1 MARNI
6 AVRIV
11 IAAALAAV
19 PSPVAAQVD
28 STPPSVS
35 ITSPAAGQR
44 VGRNVTITA
53 AVTDSGKVAS
63 VTFRVDGAVV
73 GTDSKAPYSVRWN
86 TKGVADGA
94 HTIRADARDAAGN
107 VGTSAPIAVIVGEVL
122 TSPADTTPPTVSI
135 TAPSGGAQVTG
146 TVAVSASASDAV
158 GVTSVTFFVDGTAI
172 GTDTSSPYSV
182 SWNSTTAAAG
192 SHTFRAEARDAAGNV
207 GVSAPISAT
216 IAASNRPPSVTMTTT
231 AASYVAP
238 AALTLTATAS
248 DSDGTVSRVDFYE
261 GSTVIGSDSANP
273 FTLAWTA
280 SSART
285 YVFSAVAV
293 DNQGAATTS
302 ASVSITITA
311 PTRPSTAVFEPSA
324 DNASVTQYVLDI
336 FVAGSNPATAAPVA
350 TQNLGKPPVVAGEM
364 SADIRSTT
372 ALLAS
377 GSYIATVT
385 AVTSMQQAR
394 SAASPAFSIVSST
407 ASVASSAGRL
417 AGAVSPISDSPLTT
431 RAEGVLWV
439 ANAATGLVTAFNAT
453 TGDVLATIPVGL
465 RPAGIA
471 GPDGAGK
478 VYVADEGSD
487 TVSVIS
493 RATMSVIRTIALPPP
508 YGRQPHHVS
517 DSPDGRFVYIG
528 ESGANVVDVI
538 ATASD
543 EIVGRYAT
551 GWPGS
556 KTRAVVSD
564 PEGTVLYAVNR
575 GAAPSPSTLVAL
587 DAGTGQW
594 LWQLALAGDPADLL
608 VSADGRFGMIVRQTD
623 GRMDVIDLEQHAVV
637 KTIDLGTDDVDAAL
651 QLAPDGRVAIV
662 APGTTATQA
671 TLVDMASMAA
681 VASVSLGAAIA
692 GTTLPAQQL
701 AYVTVPGNSEVPTG
715 IIAIDVNTRAVVR
728 RFRFPGGGSPAHAV
742 VTD

>member
-1 MARNI
+1 MAQNI
-6 AVRIV
+6 AARIV
-11 IAAALAAV
+11 IAAALAAM
-19 PSPVAAQVD
+19 PAPVAAQVD
-28 STPPSVS
+28 STPPTVS
-35 ITSPAAGQR
+35 ITSPAAGER

-63 VTFRVDGAVV
+63 VTFRLDGAVI
-73 GTDSKAPYSVRWN
+73 GTDTKAPYSVRWN
-86 TKGVADGA
+86 SKGVADGA
-94 HTIRADARDAAGN
+94 HTIRGDARDAASN
-107 VGTSAPIAVIVGEVL
+107 VGTSAPIAVYVGEV
-122 TSPADTTPPTVSI
+122 TTAPSDTTPPAVTI
-135 TAPSGGAQVTG
+135 TAPAAGAQITG
-146 TVAVSASASDAV
+146 IVAVSANASDAV
-158 GVTSVTFFVDGTAI
+158 GVSSVTFFADGAAI

-182 SWNSTTAAAG
+182 SWNTSAVPAG
-192 SHTFRAEARDAAGNV
+192 SHTLRAEARDAAGNV
-207 GVSAPISAT
+207 GASASITVS
-216 IAASNRPPSVTMTTT
+216 IAAANRPPTVTMTAT
-231 AASYVAP
+231 AVSYVAP

-261 GSTVIGSDSANP
+261 GSTVIGSDSASP
-273 FTLAWTA
+273 FTMTWTA

-293 DNQGAATTS
+293 DNQSAATTS
-302 ASVSITITA
+302 ASVSLAVTA

-350 TQNLGKPPVVAGEM
+350 TQNLGKPPIVIGEM
-364 SADIRSTT
+364 SADISPTT

-377 GSYIATVT
+377 GSYVATVT
-385 AVTSMQQAR
+385 AVTATQQAR

-407 ASVASSAGRL
+407 ASIVSSTAWLESAGGP
-417 AGAVSPISDSPLTT
+417 ASDSPLST
-431 RAEGVLWV
+431 RSEGVLWV
-439 ANAATGLVTAFNAT
+439 TNAATGLVTAFNAT

-465 RPAGIA
+465 RPVGIA
-471 GPDGAGK
+471 GPEGTGK

-493 RATMSVIRTIALPPP
+493 RATMSVIRTIALPAPS
-508 YGRQPHHVS
+508 GRRPHHVS

-564 PEGTVLYAVNR
+564 PEGAVLYAVNR

-594 LWQLALAGDPADLL
+594 LWQLALAGDPAELL

-623 GRMDVIDLEQHAVV
+623 GRIDVIDLEQHAVV
-637 KTIDLGTDDVDAAL
+637 KAIDLGTGDVDATL
-651 QLAPDGRVAIV
+651 RLTPDGRVAIV
-662 APGTTATQA
+662 APRTATQA
-671 TLVDMASMAA
+671 KLVDMASMAA

-701 AYVTVPGNSEVPTG
+701 AYVTVRGNSEVPTG
-715 IIAIDVNTRAVVR
+715 IIAIDVNTRTVVR

-742 VTD
+742 VTE